1 MLQGFSLLFKDVLF
15 GFFNIQKD
23 KINEYFIINLLLLH
37 RIHRRKFTHKKI
49 THKKEVQQYIQTISS
64 SKNLKEFYFINWE
77 KNNPLSLCLSMH
89 TSIWD

>member
-1 MLQGFSLLFKDVLF
+1 M
-15 GFFNIQKD
+15 NI
-23 KINEYFIINLLLLH
+23 LLLTYYY
-37 RIHRRKFTHKKI
+37 FTAFTAENSLIKKSLI
-49 THKKEVQQYIQTISS
+49 KNRFNSISITISS

>member
-1 MLQGFSLLFKDVLF
+1 M
-15 GFFNIQKD
+15 NI
-23 KINEYFIINLLLLH
+23 LLLTYYY
-37 RIHRRKFTHKKI
+37 FTAFTAENSLIKKSLI
-49 THKKEVQQYIQTISS
+49 KKRFNSISITISS